1 MRVLIVD
8 DSNFVRQ
15 YLRQHLEQMGAVC
28 EEAVN
33 GFEAV
38 ERLRSQPGFDLML
51 SDVNMPQMNGLECVR
66 RMRVENLAPLM
77 KVVMI
82 TTEADNSCISLALD
96 LGADEFLMKPFTPQ
110 SLHEKLALI
119 GLELAA

>member
-8 DSNFVRQ
+8 DSRFVRQ
-15 YLRQHLEQMGAVC
+15 YLRQHLEQMGVVC
-28 EEAVN
+28 EEAEN
-33 GFEAV
+33 GYEAV
-38 ERLRSQPGFDLML
+38 ERLRSLPGFDLML
-51 SDVNMPQMNGLECVR
+51 SDVNMPEMNGLESLR
-66 RMRVENLAPLM
+66 RLRVEKLAPAM

-82 TTEADNSCISLALD
+82 TTEADHSCISLALD

-119 GLELAA
+119 GLDLAA